1 MISINP
7 LIKVILTAVL
17 IVWVSAGW
25 TPATASE
32 QCPSPGGSA
41 GTVSNGLFV
50 GMSCTNDGGLES
62 GLTGASA
69 SVGVRQYEKY
79 VWVSVCQRFDPAS
92 PDLGPIDCGAARACD
107 DPVERVWALWGLR
120 TGATWEPLGTQCF
133 GRPPTVLD
141 TPEPTVTPALVL
153 TALRRIGLPAI
164 AARTQPEGK
173 TLINFDTIFFAEPK
187 TFSETITL
195 LGQRVD
201 VEAAP
206 AQFTWIHGDGTF
218 SSTETPGAPY
228 PAKDVVHQYTDA
240 HKTVQTRVDVTYQ
253 ARFSVNG
260 GNWQA
265 ISEPVTISGPT
276 DDLRISE
283 ATAVLSGQYD

>member
-1 MISINP
+1 
-7 LIKVILTAVL
+7 L
-17 IVWVSAGW
+17 
-25 TPATASE
+25 
-32 QCPSPGGSA
+32 
-41 GTVSNGLFV
+41 
-50 GMSCTNDGGLES
+50 
-62 GLTGASA
+62 
-69 SVGVRQYEKY
+69 Y
-79 VWVSVCQRFDPAS
+79 
-92 PDLGPIDCGAARACD
+92 
-107 DPVERVWALWGLR
+107 
-120 TGATWEPLGTQCF
+120 TQCF

-153 TALRRIGLPAI
+153 TALRQIGLPAVE
-164 AARTQPEGK
+164 ARTQPEGK
-173 TLINFDTIFFAEPK
+173 TLVNFDTIFFAEPE
-187 TFSETITL
+187 TFSRTITL

-201 VEAAP
+201 IEAAP
-206 AQFTWIHGDGTF
+206 AQFTWIHGDGTS

-240 HKTVQTRVDVTYQ
+240 HETVQTRVDVTYQ